1 MTSDPPSLSGRP
13 VRGSRTGRPIM
24 VLLDLLGRRWTLRVL
39 WELREGA
46 VKFRDLAQRSDDMS
60 QSVLSK
66 RLKELETARLV
77 VGGED
82 GWRLSESGA
91 ELLQLLLPL
100 SRFSTRWAAAIQDR
114 KTAAGKQSGL
124 NPKRSPVPQASKA
137 ARRRS
142 APRGGD

>member
-1 MTSDPPSLSGRP
+1 MTSDPPPLSGRP

-24 VLLDLLGRRWTLRVL
+24 ALLDLLGRRWTLRVL
-39 WELREGA
+39 WELREGP
-46 VKFRDLAQRSDDMS
+46 VKFRDLAQRSDEMS

-66 RLKELETARLV
+66 RLKELEAARLV
-77 VGGED
+77 VAGED

-100 SRFSTRWAAAIQDR
+100 SRFSTRWAAAIQER
-114 KTAAGKQSGL
+114 RAAAGKQTGL
-124 NPKRSPVPQASKA
+124 NPKRSPVPKPSKS

-142 APRGGD
+142 VDSGQ